1 MPKGKKCLV
10 KYCKTYESMRQT
22 SLEVMQIICKD
33 YLPSYEYLKS
43 KFPDEAANRGGRFI
57 KHPAIIK
64 KESDL
69 EEFEKS
75 PHSRFFYETP
85 IYLEKDGFNIVVT
98 SEWNEENFSE
108 FCKIVNDDFNIEIT
122 ILD

>member
-1 MPKGKKCLV
+1 MGNYQAVKVKTYIRKIANQRILEEKMPKGKKCLV

-75 PHSRFFYETP
+75 PHSRFF
-85 IYLEKDGFNIVVT
+85 L
-98 SEWNEENFSE
+98 
-108 FCKIVNDDFNIEIT
+108 
-122 ILD
+122 

>member
-64 KESDL
+64 KNQIW
-69 EEFEKS
+69 KS
-75 PHSRFFYETP
+75 LKNHHILGFFMKLQS
-85 IYLEKDGFNIVVT
+85 IWKKMVLI
-98 SEWNEENFSE
+98 S
-108 FCKIVNDDFNIEIT
+108 
-122 ILD
+122 L